1 MKETEP
7 MAQDEP
13 AQTVVEPIS
22 RPEDRQVLA
31 KRFAALLAGLPE
43 AILVIGS
50 DRRVLIANPAARELF
65 GPHAE
70 GSQALALIRHPEEV
84 AALER
89 GFSLLESGTATA
101 DPIEARKVL
110 ARASSESV
118 FRMQV
123 QPLDPASGIDGL
135 LVSLRDV
142 SHVAEAEQQRRDF
155 VANVS
160 HELRSPLTVLAGFIE
175 TLQGPAREDVAARE
189 NFLGIMA
196 RETRRM
202 TGLVNDLLSLSKVEA
217 VERVRPR
224 TRVRLTDVLGTTLA
238 ALRPQIEDAGI
249 TVRFHDLADAAEI
262 PGDRDQLVQVFR
274 NLIEN
279 AVKYGGNG
287 GRIDI
292 CVTRR
297 EAVSGVSGPA
307 LQVSVTDFGEGIDPI
322 HLPRLTER
330 FYRVDTDRSRQKG
343 GTGLGLAIVK
353 HIVNRHRGRMTIRSA
368 RGEGS
373 TFSVI
378 LPCE

>member
-1 MKETEP
+1 
-7 MAQDEP
+7 MAQDDP
-13 AQTVVEPIS
+13 APAADPVPPLPDQRETLV
-22 RPEDRQVLA
+22 RRCT
-31 KRFAALLAGLPE
+31 ALLDGLPE
-43 AILVIGS
+43 AILVIGAE
-50 DRRVLIANPAARELF
+50 RRVLYANPAARDLF

-70 GSQALALIRHPEEV
+70 GSQAVALLRHPDEV

-89 GFSLLESGTATA
+89 GFARLRDGTEPAE
-101 DPIEARKVL
+101 PVEVQKVI
-110 ARASSESV
+110 AQASTESV
-118 FRMQV
+118 FRMLV
-123 QPLDPASGIDGL
+123 QPLDPASGITGL
-135 LVSLRDV
+135 IVSLRDV

-175 TLQGPAREDVAARE
+175 TLQGPAREDPGARE

-202 TGLVNDLLSLSKVEA
+202 TGLVNDLLSLSKVES
-217 VERVRPR
+217 VERMRPR
-224 TRVRLTDVLGTTLA
+224 TRVHLTEVLRATLA

-249 TVRFHDLADAAEI
+249 AVRFDDLDNAPEI

-292 CVTRR
+292 AVTRC
-297 EAVSGVSGPA
+297 EVLSGVAGPA
-307 LQVSVTDFGEGIDPI
+307 MKVTVTDYGEGIDPI

-353 HIVNRHRGRMTIRSA
+353 HIVNRHRGRLTIRSA
-368 RGEGS
+368 RGEGC
-373 TFSVI
+373 TFAVF